1 MIFLRRFALFGVVIS
16 LGLLYIKLAL
26 KPLDFRAS
34 LYCVAALLNSASSH
48 DSLEIRSLML
58 AGSCLIICG
67 G

>member
-1 MIFLRRFALFGVVIS
+1 MVFLRRFALFWVVIS
-16 LGLLYIKLAL
+16 LLLLYFKLVL